1 LLKELIRDR
10 FARSLISH
18 SRLSPEEPG
27 KGAKVKKSLPR
38 LDSKFIVIAI
48 SVLLLLYFIVFPLLV
63 LIYDSLFINGT
74 FDISNYK
81 DVYGKKVNW
90 KALTNTIQ
98 ISLIVMVASVIVTFP
113 LAWLV
118 GRTDLPGKKNVPDDP
133 GCQLYDSAICGR
145 YRLGPAAEPQ
155 RRIPERFY

>member
-1 LLKELIRDR
+1 MKK
-10 FARSLISH
+10 SLP
-18 SRLSPEEPG
+18 RLDS
-27 KGAKVKKSLPR
+27 KFKKSLPR

-48 SVLLLLYFIVFPLLV
+48 SVLLLLYFIVMPLLV
-63 LIYDSLFINGT
+63 LIYDSLFINGV

-98 ISLIVMVASVIVTFP
+98 LSLIVMVASVIVTFP

-118 GRTDLPGKKNVPDDP
+118 GRT
-133 GCQLYDSAICGR
+133 AICGR
-145 YRLGPAAEPQ
+145 YRLGPAIESK
-155 RRIPERFY
+155 RRVSE